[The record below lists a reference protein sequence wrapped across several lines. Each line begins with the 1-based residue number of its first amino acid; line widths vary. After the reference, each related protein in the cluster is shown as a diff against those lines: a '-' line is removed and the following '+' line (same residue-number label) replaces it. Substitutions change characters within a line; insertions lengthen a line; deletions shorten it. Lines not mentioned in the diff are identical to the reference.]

1 MGSATIDTG
10 KQAVAPGEAAAVRPA
25 GREMRAAVMCRRAG
39 ALLADA
45 GLIAGLLALTWW
57 TGVRSTDFTGAL
69 KGSDALGHAATVQLL
84 IENFP
89 HILWNPAWGGGLA
102 SVPGLYPPL
111 YAFMVAAVVTAS
123 GTSIQHAMV
132 ACGAAAYLV
141 MAASVYGFVRA
152 IARSRTA
159 AALAGLL
166 VLAVPAFWAPSLGI
180 GEYPRLT
187 GMAFG
192 YLATFIAALYTVK
205 PSRPRFTAAVVATS
219 AALACHPITGGL
231 GALQVAGVLLLVRY
245 RPRRDRLR
253 TVGAAAALVAGVS
266 AWLYLP
272 TLIGVPAYYIHPAGR
287 LTSSTANNAS
297 QRSAVGYLLH
307 PEQHFLSAFS
317 PILLPLALLLTGIA
331 AVIAWRLRPGA
342 DGPFG
347 RALGSSAAMMIV
359 VMCVLAYAFA
369 PRLLTHAN
377 VELVGIYP
385 SDMFSYA
392 AWPLAAV
399 SGVLIAGLL
408 SLLPS
413 RVRRWWSVPA
423 FAAPYAGA
431 IACLLAMIPI
441 MAKDAVLYS
450 VQYAYSIAPLL
461 PGSNGTQQYRIGLT
475 DTTESSW
482 INMFTRTPEIEG
494 PFYSGLNADYITW
507 VITVLKDPAP
517 SLAEAEFIAQ
527 WNSLRWIEAEHAEQ
541 GFYQRNPEAFRY
553 LGASAADRNYEVR
566 QPAPVLAATDTP
578 PVLVIGPYD
587 RYNLLLRSLAVTDYG
602 PSRVIP
608 VEGSPYIDDYS
619 LAELEQFPVLFLYGF
634 QAHNPAKAAKL
645 IGAYVRAGGGLIA
658 DVAGDAQPQL
668 GAELAR
674 DGAPLPVR
682 SWTPA
687 QLFRSWDFR
696 NSHSPLIRGIDLSRF
711 SPALYAGNK
720 SYMVEAA
727 RKLAPGSEVALESGH
742 YPLVATRAAGNGLV
756 IESGINLPYHDA
768 VFRNPTESSL
778 VARMIQ
784 MATARW
790 WASGQP
796 AQTGA
801 VLAAD
806 SDQLQAG
813 PAGGVLFKVMDVP
826 DWHAT
831 VNGQAATVY
840 PAGLGYMYVRLPS
853 SVRAPV
859 TVEFRYQLSPTE
871 WASIVLSVLT
881 WLLLLAYLARARL
894 PRPVRA
900 RLGHAQQRL
909 TSRLLP
915 GTTEIRSMREVLQEL
930 LADPSPEVRH
940 QASTS
945 LRGRPLRPYAD
956 LLLQA
961 AQTEKD
967 PACLNELRCLII
979 ETQWEPLTSPVLIEL
994 RRWAARASGEAAPR
1008 IHVTDP
1014 DLV

>member
-1 MGSATIDTG
+1 MF
-10 KQAVAPGEAAAVRPA
+10 
-25 GREMRAAVMCRRAG
+25 RRAG

-45 GLIAGLLALTWW
+45 GLVAGLLALTWW
-57 TGVRSTDFTGAL
+57 IGVRSTDFVGHP

-84 IENFP
+84 MENFP
-89 HILWNPAWGGGLA
+89 HILWNPGWYAGLP

-111 YAFMVAAVVTAS
+111 YSFMIAAVVTAA

-132 ACGAAAYLV
+132 ACGAAAFLV
-141 MAASVYGFVRA
+141 MTASVYGFVRA
-152 IARSRTA
+152 IAKSRTA

-166 VLAVPAFWAPSLGI
+166 VLAVPAFWEPSLGI

-192 YLATFIAALYTVK
+192 YLATFIAALYTIK
-205 PSRPRFTAAVVATS
+205 PSRPRFTAAVVATG
-219 AALACHPITGGL
+219 AALACHPITGGP
-231 GALQVAGVLLLVRY
+231 GAMQVVGVLLFVPY

-253 TVGAAAALVAGVS
+253 TAGAAAALIAGVS

-272 TLIGVPAYYIHPAGR
+272 DLIGVRAYYILPPAR
-287 LTSSTANNAS
+287 FTSITANTAAE
-297 QRSAVGYLLH
+297 RSVVGDLLYPRDHRYLLSLGD
-307 PEQHFLSAFS
+307 HFLSAFS

-331 AVIAWRLRPGA
+331 AVIAWRLRPGS

-359 VMCVLAYAFA
+359 VVCALAYAFA
-369 PRLLTHAN
+369 PRLTHAN
-377 VELVGIYP
+377 VELNGIYP

-399 SGVLIAGLL
+399 SGVLSAGLL
-408 SLLPS
+408 SLLP
-413 RVRRWWSVPA
+413 RPGRLWWGVLA
-423 FAAPYAGA
+423 FEAPCAGA

-441 MAKDAVLYS
+441 MRMGAM
-450 VQYAYSIAPLL
+450 QYEQLAYSIVPLL

-475 DTTESSW
+475 DVTESSW
-482 INMFTRTPEIEG
+482 INVFTRTPEIEG
-494 PFYSGLNADYITW
+494 PFNSGLNSDYMTW
-507 VITVLKDPAP
+507 VATVLKDPAP

-527 WNSLRWIEAEHAEQ
+527 WNSLRWIEASPSRQ

-553 LGASAADRNYEVR
+553 LGPSATYRNYEVR
-566 QPAPVLAATDTP
+566 QPAPVLAATDAP

-587 RYNLLLRSLAVTDYG
+587 RYNLLLRSLAVTDDG

-608 VEGSPYIDDYS
+608 LEGSAYIDDYS

-634 QAHNPAKAAKL
+634 QAHSPARAAKL
-645 IGAYVRAGGGLIA
+645 IDAYVRAGGGLIA

-682 SWTPA
+682 SWTRA
-687 QLFRSWDFR
+687 ELFQSWAFR
-696 NSHSPLIRGIDLSRF
+696 NSRSPLIRGIDLSRF
-711 SPALYAGNK
+711 SPALYAGNQ

-727 RKLAPGSEVALESGH
+727 QKLAPGSEVALESGH
-742 YPLVATRAAGNGLV
+742 YPLVVTRTAGNGLV

-768 VFRNPTESSL
+768 VFLNPTESSL

-784 MATARW
+784 TATARW

-813 PAGGVLFKVMDVP
+813 PADGVLFKVTDAP

-831 VNGQAATVY
+831 VDGQAATVY

-881 WLLLLAYLARARL
+881 GLLLLAYLARVRP
-894 PRPVRA
+894 PRPVRV
-900 RLGHAQQRL
+900 RLEHAQQHL

-930 LADPSPEVRH
+930 LADPSPENRR

-945 LRGRPLRPYAD
+945 LRGKPLQPYAD

-961 AQTEKD
+961 VQTEKD
-967 PACLNELRCLII
+967 PACLSELRCLIM
-979 ETQWEPLTSPVLIEL
+979 ETQWEPLTSPALIEL
-994 RRWAARASGEAAPR
+994 RRWAARASDEAAPGT
-1008 IHVTDP
+1008 HVTDL